1 MNSLINKIFTAQK
14 RTERAE
20 EMTKK
25 TQQLTNA
32 RRFKKGGFLDEMS
45 KNWPIYLMA
54 VPGVALLFVFHY
66 MPMFGVAVAFQ
77 DYSPG
82 LGVFGSEWIGFTNF
96 MRYFESPY
104 FGRTMSNTI
113 ILSLYSIIVT
123 FPAPIILALLLNE
136 IKSNIYKRFA
146 QTLTYVPFFISTVVI
161 GGLLL
166 NFSRIDGLFNVVL
179 SFFGFEKQNLL
190 MQPKLFKTIYV
201 LSDLWQFTG
210 WNSIVYL
217 AALTSI
223 DHSLYEAAMLDGAG
237 RFKQAIHVTIP
248 GIVPTIVT
256 LFILKVGGLMSLGY
270 EKIILIYNP
279 STYATAETIGTYVYT
294 KGLKDMDYAYST
306 AVGLF
311 QSVINLALLTITNKI
326 SVKLTDTGLW

>member
-1 MNSLINKIFTAQK
+1 MAN
-14 RTERAE
+14 
-20 EMTKK
+20 K
-25 TQQLTNA
+25 TQQLSNT

-45 KNWPIYLMA
+45 RNWMIYLMA
-54 VPGVALLFVFHY
+54 VPGVALLFVFNY
-66 MPMFGVAVAFQ
+66 MPMFGVAVAFEK
-77 DYSPG
+77 YSPG
-82 LGVFGSEWIGFTNF
+82 LGVFGSQFVGFDNF
-96 MRYFESPY
+96 IRYFESPY
-104 FGRTMSNTI
+104 FVRTLSNTI
-113 ILSLYSIIVT
+113 ILSLYSLIVT

-136 IKSNIYKRFA
+136 LKSNIYKRTA
-146 QTLTYVPFFISTVVI
+146 QTLTYIPFFISTVVI
-161 GGLLL
+161 GGLLI
-166 NFSRIDGLFNVVL
+166 NFSKADGLFNTIL
-179 SFFGFEKQNLL
+179 GFFGVAKKNLL

-256 LFILKVGGLMSLGY
+256 LFILKVGGLMTIGY
-270 EKIILIYNP
+270 EKILLIYNP

-294 KGLKDMDYAYST
+294 KGLQDMDYSYST

-311 QSVINLALLTITNKI
+311 QSVVNLILLIIANKV